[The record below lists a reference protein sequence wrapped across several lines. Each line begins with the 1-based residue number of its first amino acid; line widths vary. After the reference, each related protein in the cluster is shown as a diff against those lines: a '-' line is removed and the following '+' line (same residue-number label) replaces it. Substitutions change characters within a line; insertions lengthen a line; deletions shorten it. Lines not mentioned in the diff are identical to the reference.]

1 MFGGERD
8 QMRQVFF
15 EAWRKQQN
23 GEAMQPLEQMIA
35 GVAQQHPEYHALLN
49 DREDGV
55 SREFRPEAGES
66 NPFLHMAMHISL
78 LEQVST
84 DRPAGIGELYR
95 RLCQRLGE
103 SHEAEHRMMEC
114 LGRMLWEAQSANRM
128 PDEAAYLDCIRRLV
142 G

>member
-49 DREDGV
+49 DREGGV
-55 SREFRPEAGES
+55 AREFRPEAGES

-84 DRPAGIGELYR
+84 DRPAGKKG
-95 RLCQRLGE
+95 G
-103 SHEAEHRMMEC
+103 
-114 LGRMLWEAQSANRM
+114 GRQADVDRNFFPFTLSPQLSVPFKSPSTSDSQATPS
-128 PDEAAYLDCIRRLV
+128 PDR
-142 G
+142 